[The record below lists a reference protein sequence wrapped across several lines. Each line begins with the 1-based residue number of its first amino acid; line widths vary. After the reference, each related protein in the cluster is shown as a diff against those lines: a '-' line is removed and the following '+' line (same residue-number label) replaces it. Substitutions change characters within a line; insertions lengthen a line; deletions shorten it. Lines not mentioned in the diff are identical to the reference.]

1 MHAIHLP
8 GAQRKRFWQKK
19 WPREVLFN
27 GPPIIVAGSA
37 AVKSW
42 QEPVLD
48 PWTFGLATTVCLWL
62 AVAACVRVAG
72 ARAEDRKDGP
82 EVVHEGLYAAVSTM
96 HTMLSE
102 WCDKR
107 QCGAD
112 IRATFHRVVP
122 PVHEPREIEQIINY
136 AGANGEGVG
145 RTFPVHTGITGR
157 AIRSKKPL
165 VMSSPD
171 ATEEQLRA
179 ELVREWGY
187 TQAEVRKLGPGR
199 YSAMAVPVLDRSGQH
214 PIGVIYL
221 DSSDRALFERDD
233 VVEIVGAGTKA
244 ISDFVTKRY

>member
-8 GAQRKRFWQKK
+8 GARRKRFWQKK

-42 QEPVLD
+42 QEPVFD

-62 AVAACVRVAG
+62 AAAACVRVAG

-102 WCDKR
+102 WCNKR

-122 PVHEPREIEQIINY
+122 PVHEPRELEQIINY
-136 AGANGEGVG
+136 AGATGEGVG

-157 AIRSKKPL
+157 AIRSKKPPGD
-165 VMSSPD
+165 V
-171 ATEEQLRA
+171 Q
-179 ELVREWGY
+179 
-187 TQAEVRKLGPGR
+187 PGR
-199 YSAMAVPVLDRSGQH
+199 NGRTASYRTGARVGLHGGRSSQARPWPLFGNGGACPGPFWTAPDR
-214 PIGVIYL
+214 
-221 DSSDRALFERDD
+221 RDLL
-233 VVEIVGAGTKA
+233 GFK
-244 ISDFVTKRY
+244 